1 MSSKQHAVFEW
12 AERKAGFADR
22 LLDSQQSRGLVLSGS
37 VIMLVGSAFVS
48 LANFGYNIG
57 VAHLLGPGDFS
68 HAAAAVT
75 LLMLASCVNLAFQL
89 VSAKF
94 IARNQQAGGRA
105 AVYWTLMRKAWGVGL
120 GLCMALLLLSNPI
133 SQYLRLPSG
142 RMIEVLAF
150 GMLFYIPLGVRR
162 GGMQGTCQ
170 FLRLSLNLAAEAFVK
185 LIAAMVLVL
194 GGAGVLGAVGAISLS
209 VFAAFLLPAG
219 DAELRQ
225 PPALYQPGSFLESI
239 QAIIFFIGQVII
251 SNVDILMVKHYFA
264 PDDAGI
270 YAAVALVGRLL
281 YFATWSVTSAMFPIS
296 AGSAAESDSRR
307 VLVIPLVFVAGL
319 STVFV
324 VFLAS
329 FPGLVIRTL
338 FGSDFHPAGAGVEQ
352 LLAMNAVAT
361 AVYAVCVVLITYE
374 MSRRIA
380 NTGWLQLVVSLLIV
394 LLVSMFHASLM
405 QVIVIQQVLR
415 GLLLIAVSIPFFRRA
430 PGLGQEAV

>member
-1 MSSKQHAVFEW
+1 VSVREQALNPW
-12 AERKAGFADR
+12 P
-22 LLDSQQSRGLVLSGS
+22 QSRVRTAIESLRSSGS
-37 VIMLVGSAFVS
+37 EGKVLTGSVVMLGGSVLVS

-68 HAAAAVT
+68 QAAAAVT
-75 LLMLASCVNLAFQL
+75 LLMLASCINLAYQL
-89 VSAKF
+89 VTAKL
-94 IARNQQAGGRA
+94 IAKTSVPGERA
-105 AVYWTLMRKAWGVGL
+105 AVYQYLMRRAWLVGFALSAVIVGTSRWIAAYLRMPTPTLIVLL
-120 GLCMALLLLSNPI
+120 GL
-133 SQYLRLPSG
+133 
-142 RMIEVLAF
+142 

-185 LIAAMVLVL
+185 LIAAMFLVL
-194 GGAGVLGAVGAISLS
+194 SGLGVLGAVGAISIS

-219 DAELRQ
+219 DAELRMA
-225 PPALYQPGSFLESI
+225 PASYLPGSFLESM
-239 QAIIFFIGQVII
+239 QAIIFFVGQVII
-251 SNVDILMVKHYFA
+251 NNVDILMVKHYFA
-264 PDDAGI
+264 PDAAGL

-296 AGSAAESDSRR
+296 AGTGSESDSRR
-307 VLVIPLVFVAGL
+307 VLVVPLLFVAGL

-324 VFLAS
+324 IFLSS

-338 FGSDFHPAGAGVEQ
+338 FGSDFHRAGMGVEY
-352 LLAMNAVAT
+352 LLAMNAIAT

-380 NTGWLQLVVSLLIV
+380 NTGWLQLLVSGLIV
-394 LLVSMFHASLM
+394 LSVSVLHESLM

-415 GLLLIAVSIPFFRRA
+415 VLLLMAVAYPFFRHPQGR
-430 PGLGQEAV
+430 PEEAT

>member
-1 MSSKQHAVFEW
+1 MSVREQALRPW
-12 AERKAGFADR
+12 P
-22 LLDSQQSRGLVLSGS
+22 QSRMRTAFETLKASGS
-37 VIMLVGSAFVS
+37 EGRVFTGGVVMLAGSVLVS

-68 HAAAAVT
+68 EAAASVT
-75 LLMLASCVNLAFQL
+75 LLMLASCISLAYQL
-89 VSAKF
+89 VTAKL
-94 IARNQQAGGRA
+94 IARTTLPAERA
-105 AVYWTLMRKAWGVGL
+105 AVYQFFMRRAWLVGF
-120 GLCMALLLLSNPI
+120 GLSAIFVGASRWI
-133 SQYLRLPSG
+133 AAYLRMPSPTLV
-142 RMIEVLAF
+142 VLF
-150 GMLFYIPLGVRR
+150 GLGMLFYIPLGVRR

-185 LIAAMVLVL
+185 LIAAMILVL

-219 DAELRQ
+219 DGELRQ
-225 PPALYQPGSFLESI
+225 APALFRPGSLLEGI
-239 QAIIFFIGQVII
+239 QAIIFFVGQVII
-251 SNVDILMVKHYFA
+251 SNVDILMVKHYFE
-264 PDDAGI
+264 PTEAGI

-307 VLVIPLVFVAGL
+307 VLAVPLLFIAGL
-319 STVFV
+319 STLFV

-329 FPGLVIRTL
+329 FPGLIIRTL
-338 FGSDFHPAGAGVEQ
+338 FGSDFHRAGAGVEQ
-352 LLAMNAVAT
+352 LLVMNAIAT

-394 LLVSMFHASLM
+394 LSISVFHASLM
-405 QVIVIQQVLR
+405 QVIVVQQVLR
-415 GLLLIAVSIPFFRRA
+415 GLLLIAISIPFFRSSLSLRK
-430 PGLGQEAV
+430 EAA

>member
-1 MSSKQHAVFEW
+1 MRVAFETL
-12 AERKAGFADR
+12 KAGGSEGKVFT
-22 LLDSQQSRGLVLSGS
+22 GS
-37 VIMLVGSAFVS
+37 VVMLAGSVLVS

-68 HAAAAVT
+68 HTAAAVT
-75 LLMLASCVNLAFQL
+75 LLMLASCINLAYQL
-89 VSAKF
+89 VAAKL
-94 IARNQQAGGRA
+94 IAKTTVPGERA
-105 AVYWTLMRKAWGVGL
+105 AVYQYLMRRAWLVG
-120 GLCMALLLLSNPI
+120 LLLSATI
-133 SQYLRLPSG
+133 VSTSRWIAAYLRMPSPTL
-142 RMIEVLAF
+142 IVLLGL

>member
-1 MSSKQHAVFEW
+1 VSVREQALGSWPQSRMRVAFETL
-12 AERKAGFADR
+12 KAGGSEGKVFT
-22 LLDSQQSRGLVLSGS
+22 GS
-37 VIMLVGSAFVS
+37 VVMLAGSVLVS

-68 HAAAAVT
+68 HTAAAVT
-75 LLMLASCVNLAFQL
+75 LLMLASCINLAYQL
-89 VSAKF
+89 VAAKL
-94 IARNQQAGGRA
+94 IAKTTVPGERA
-105 AVYWTLMRKAWGVGL
+105 AVYQYLMRRAWLVGLLLSATIVSTSRWIAAYLRMPSPTLIVLL
-120 GLCMALLLLSNPI
+120 GLC
-133 SQYLRLPSG
+133 
-142 RMIEVLAF
+142 
-150 GMLFYIPLGVRR
+150 MLFYIPLGVRR